1 MDLTA
6 LGECAASFSCLVTQS
21 TAGLIAGLLLFLV
34 ASGLTLVFGVLGF
47 VNFVHGSFYMIGA
60 YFAYTTYSASD
71 SYMLAI
77 AAGGLGMALFGMLF
91 EKVFVSRVYGQD
103 VLLQILLCYAF
114 ILIFDDLVDIIWGH
128 EFISMGIPAAFQ
140 VPPLIIAGGVVPPLY
155 LFLISTASV
164 IAIALAVFIRK
175 TLFGHI
181 VRAAAENRNMVAS
194 LGINTGRL
202 FTLVFGLGALLAG
215 LSGALAA
222 PVRSL
227 TPGMG
232 FSILIESFIV
242 TVIGGLG
249 SIGGAFVAS
258 IVIGLTRSFGSVG
271 FPLFTEGLI
280 FAMTA
285 LVLLLKPSGLFG
297 RREV

>member
-6 LGECAASFSCLVTQS
+6 LWECAVSASCLVTQT

-34 ASGLTLVFGVLGF
+34 ASGLTLIFGVLGF

-60 YFAYTTYSASD
+60 YFAYTAYSASD
-71 SYMLAI
+71 SYALAI
-77 AAGGLGMALFGMLF
+77 VAGGLGMALFGILF
-91 EKVFVSRVYGQD
+91 EKVFVARVYRQD
-103 VLLQILLCYAF
+103 VLVQILLCYAF

-128 EFISMGIPAAFQ
+128 EFISMGVPAAFMRE
-140 VPPLIIAGGVVPPLY
+140 PFIIFGGVVPPLY
-155 LFLISTASV
+155 LFLIGTAA
-164 IAIALAVFIRK
+164 IIALGLTLFIRK
-175 TLFGHI
+175 TLFGQI
-181 VRAAAENRNMVAS
+181 VRAAAENRNMVAA
-194 LGINTGRL
+194 LGINTGQL

-232 FSILIESFIV
+232 FGILIESFIV

-249 SIGGAFVAS
+249 SIGGAFFAS
-258 IVIGLTRSFGSVG
+258 ILIGLTRAFGSVG

-285 LVLLLKPSGLFG
+285 LVLLLKPDGLFA
-297 RREV
+297 RREA